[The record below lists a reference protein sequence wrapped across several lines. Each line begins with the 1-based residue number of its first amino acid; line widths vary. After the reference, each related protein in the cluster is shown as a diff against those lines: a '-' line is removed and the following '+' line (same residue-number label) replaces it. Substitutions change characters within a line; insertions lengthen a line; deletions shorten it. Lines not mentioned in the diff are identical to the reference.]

1 MLLFL
6 SRLFFR
12 RRDDGTIRVEDIVGD
27 EVLSADA
34 KVIGTVE
41 GIGVDT
47 EKWKGRVLK
56 ILVTKGL
63 EETLGV
69 RKPLFGAARFCFE
82 TSYISSIAD
91 VITLSQKTEKLK
103 EIGVDPM
110 MVPRW
115 SSDILM
121 KRIVCSGGKE
131 VGSVDEIF
139 FDEKRGWS
147 MPYIQAKLTK
157 ELKKEF
163 DERKFKS
170 GLVKIPTV
178 QVRTVGDV
186 VMLDMTTEQLKEIIE
201 HSPG

>member
-1 MLLFL
+1 M
-6 SRLFFR
+6 
-12 RRDDGTIRVEDIVGD
+12 GTIRVVDVVGD

-47 EKWKGRVLK
+47 ENWKGRVIK
-56 ILVTKGL
+56 VFVTKGL
-63 EETLGV
+63 EEALGV
-69 RKPLFGAARFCFE
+69 RKPLFGSGRFCFE
-82 TSYISSIAD
+82 TSHISSIAD
-91 VITLSQKTEKLK
+91 VITLAPKLDKLK

-115 SSDILM
+115 SSDVLL

-131 VGSVDEIF
+131 VGTVDEIF
-139 FDEKRGWS
+139 FDEKRGWA
-147 MPYIQAKLTK
+147 MPYLQAKLTK
-157 ELKKEF
+157 ELKKQF
-163 DERKFKS
+163 DVRKFKS